1 VTTDSRDIWNV
12 RNEWSACR
20 NVVPTKKLRSETM
33 EYYNDDKAKPRQLRV
48 VNQDE
53 WAERSPY
60 IPRRKSSNNDRPS
73 PVASMTDLRRPF
85 RLYQQEK
92 HSQDMC
98 LQKARFPIDG
108 YDPVSKPPP
117 LFTLKFDI

>member
-1 VTTDSRDIWNV
+1 MITDSRDIWNV
-12 RNEWSACR
+12 RNEWSVCH

-33 EYYNDDKAKPRQLRV
+33 EYSNDVKAKPRQLRV

-60 IPRRKSSNNDRPS
+60 IPRRKSSNNEHPS
-73 PVASMTDLRRPF
+73 PVASMTDLRRPS

-92 HSQDMC
+92 HPQDMY
-98 LQKARFPIDG
+98 LQKTRFPIDG
-108 YDPVSKPPP
+108 YDQVSKGP
-117 LFTLKFDI
+117 TIIHSRV